1 MLGCCFHWLNVQFF
15 SSWLMLGNFRTT
27 KSVDGGSPWIGAK
40 LRKTSRLPMPKVQET
55 ALNLPIGPFGASSKW
70 TAENPRKNRNKLNL
84 HQAATHT
91 DQAKKKIAANCKLS
105 ITMTI
110 TINYWYWSCS
120 CLWTHAHPGLS
131 STSSDT
137 FWVKMDKRLW
147 IAVKAVSGV
156 NWSRKMSAP
165 LFISPTANSK
175 RPSELSTLAQI
186 LHWSNALKDLRKRVH
201 PNHPIKTKPLISLFL
216 EKYLQRKF

>member
-55 ALNLPIGPFGASSKW
+55 ALNLPIGPFAASSKW

-156 NWSRKMSAP
+156 NWSRKMSSLP
-165 LFISPTANSK
+165 RQTPRGPANWVHWHKSYIGQMPWKTSGKGCIQIIPSK
-175 RPSELSTLAQI
+175 PNR
-186 LHWSNALKDLRKRVH
+186 WSHCFLK
-201 PNHPIKTKPLISLFL
+201 
-216 EKYLQRKF
+216 KYLQRKF